1 MNHVNSVLPILLVPF
16 TASNLEQIKV
26 FVATRSQHI
35 VLLARNMLSES
46 FIKIKRESGMNIKT
60 INYTSILI

>member
-26 FVATRSQHI
+26 FVATRSHHI
-35 VLLARNMLSES
+35 VLLARNMLSEN
-46 FIKIKRESGMNIKT
+46 FIKIKRESGTNIKT

>member
-1 MNHVNSVLPILLVPF
+1 MNHVNSVFPILLVPF

-35 VLLARNMLSES
+35 VLLAWNMLSES
-46 FIKIKRESGMNIKT
+46 FIKIKRESGINIKT

>member
-26 FVATRSQHI
+26 FVATRRQYV
-35 VLLARNMLSES
+35 VLLAQNMLLGS
-46 FIKIKRESGMNIKT
+46 FIKIKKESGINIKT